1 MLFHQRSTSSSARL
15 SPWLRSFMPA
25 ILNIVWNGYKKFKND
40 PNNVKPSRGVI
51 LCDTVAWK
59 NTKLGILIVYKKPSQ
74 NDLSCSRFHGFRSK
88 WPMLYAESRH
98 SLWCCAHIMHV
109 CGHWY
114 GEQCCRRKFSF
125 LSHGKAL
132 FHFPSAKNGS
142 FCEVT
147 TKMPFQN
154 ATVLFS

>member
-1 MLFHQRSTSSSARL
+1 
-15 SPWLRSFMPA
+15 
-25 ILNIVWNGYKKFKND
+25 
-40 PNNVKPSRGVI
+40 
-51 LCDTVAWK
+51 
-59 NTKLGILIVYKKPSQ
+59 
-74 NDLSCSRFHGFRSK
+74 
-88 WPMLYAESRH
+88 
-98 SLWCCAHIMHV
+98 MHV

-154 ATVLFS
+154 ATVPFSKNTRPPYMDYLPTGTSQTFSSIPGKKDKCLPNREEVGPVCTTGT

>member
-1 MLFHQRSTSSSARL
+1 
-15 SPWLRSFMPA
+15 
-25 ILNIVWNGYKKFKND
+25 
-40 PNNVKPSRGVI
+40 
-51 LCDTVAWK
+51 
-59 NTKLGILIVYKKPSQ
+59 
-74 NDLSCSRFHGFRSK
+74 
-88 WPMLYAESRH
+88 
-98 SLWCCAHIMHV
+98 MHV

-114 GEQCCRRKFSF
+114 GEQCCMRKFSF

-154 ATVLFS
+154 ATVPFPKILDHLTWTISQPGHLKPFRPSRVKRTNVCRIGRKWVRFVLQAHDLSPMIF